1 MELTTNNNELT
12 IKSFSNN
19 TKLKSKSPIKY
30 NKELNLNNS
39 LHNNIKKLSTN
50 KKYNKLK
57 KKKTLDKYFEKYIS
71 EKLNVPKEKVRKNN
85 TVEKSIDTK
94 IFYNSSDKSGFYRKA
109 KAKIAK
115 IIKNKK
121 IVTDSFFKI
130 NKNNFS
136 EHLRIQDNKLIANSP
151 VNKPILNKNTQYK
164 RYPLKTINISELKSF
179 EENQETNCTFLN
191 HTNSNFNKNNNK
203 QNIKIKD
210 IKLLDSNLKIKNNC
224 PIIWQIIAFTK
235 KYKKLYENLLKQNE
249 KLQKENEELKRKI
262 ENINDEVCILKEED
276 NLNKELIKENEDKVE
291 ELSNYIKQQNIIN
304 ENRLDDFKCLLYKK
318 DEEIQKLSKE
328 LEKIDMSKR
337 NIYLSLKN
345 EIENFKEKINKQ
357 NEEICKYKQKIEL
370 FQNENIVLKNINEKN
385 EIYNKAKNV
394 DNIDNINNRKE

>member
-1 MELTTNNNELT
+1 MELITNNNELT

-19 TKLKSKSPIKY
+19 TKLKSKSPLKY

-50 KKYNKLK
+50 RKYNKLK
-57 KKKTLDKYFEKYIS
+57 KKKTLDKFFEKYIS
-71 EKLNVPKEKVRKNN
+71 EKLNVPKDKVRKNN

-109 KAKIAK
+109 KAKITK
-115 IIKNKK
+115 IIKSKK

-136 EHLRIQDNKLIANSP
+136 EHLRIQDNKLITNSP
-151 VNKPILNKNTQYK
+151 VNKPTLNKNT

-210 IKLLDSNLKIKNNC
+210 IKL
-224 PIIWQIIAFTK
+224 
-235 KYKKLYENLLKQNE
+235 
-249 KLQKENEELKRKI
+249 
-262 ENINDEVCILKEED
+262 
-276 NLNKELIKENEDKVE
+276 
-291 ELSNYIKQQNIIN
+291 
-304 ENRLDDFKCLLYKK
+304 
-318 DEEIQKLSKE
+318 
-328 LEKIDMSKR
+328 
-337 NIYLSLKN
+337 
-345 EIENFKEKINKQ
+345 
-357 NEEICKYKQKIEL
+357 
-370 FQNENIVLKNINEKN
+370 
-385 EIYNKAKNV
+385 
-394 DNIDNINNRKE
+394 